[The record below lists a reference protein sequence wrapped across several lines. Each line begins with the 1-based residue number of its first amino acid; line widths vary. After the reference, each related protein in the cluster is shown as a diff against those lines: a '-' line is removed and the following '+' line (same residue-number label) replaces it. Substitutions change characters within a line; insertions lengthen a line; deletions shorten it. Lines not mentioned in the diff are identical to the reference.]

1 MRIHSLAGIPR
12 SSIPLREARSYSK
25 YLGQG
30 PYKDNSSLRVF
41 KCLSEMREREETS
54 ADRWLSRD
62 KAIQVM
68 NKRGNVL
75 VKSNGAL

>member
-1 MRIHSLAGIPR
+1 MS
-12 SSIPLREARSYSK
+12 
-25 YLGQG
+25 
-30 PYKDNSSLRVF
+30 
-41 KCLSEMREREETS
+41 EREGTS
-54 ADRWLSRD
+54 ADRWLPRD